1 MAKLSAAHQAVIDVK
16 NAAER
21 ERLAYH
27 FILTAIVR
35 GPGKWGD
42 LARVGSIYHE
52 GDSWVWQM
60 AFTPRMRDAVIMET
74 FDSRTN
80 GDKTVRCFYLA
91 DVARAYEGH
100 SFDSQ
105 SVTGKFQTLYFH
117 AVELQRV
124 ELNREQVA

>member
-1 MAKLSAAHQAVIDVK
+1 MPKLSAAHQAQVDTYR
-16 NAAER
+16 NENR
-21 ERLAYH
+21 EKLAYH
-27 FILTAIVR
+27 FILTAITR
-35 GPGKWGD
+35 GSNKWGD

-60 AFTPRMRDAVIMET
+60 AFSPRMRDAIIMET

-91 DVARAYEGH
+91 DIARTYENH

-105 SVTGKFQTLYFH
+105 TVTGKFQALYFH
-117 AVELQRV
+117 AVEMQRL
-124 ELNREQVA
+124 ELNRSAA

>member
-1 MAKLSAAHQAVIDVK
+1 MKLSAAHQAQVD
-16 NAAER
+16 AYRATER

-27 FILTAIVR
+27 FILSAMVT
-35 GPGKWGD
+35 GPGKWGT
-42 LARVGSIYHE
+42 LQRVGSVYHE

-60 AFTPRMRDAVIMET
+60 AFTPRMHDAVIMET
-74 FDSRTN
+74 FASRVN

-91 DVARAYEGH
+91 DIARAYEGH

-105 SVTGKFQTLYFH
+105 TVTSKFQALYFH
-117 AVELQRV
+117 AVELQRL

>member
-1 MAKLSAAHQAVIDVK
+1 MAKLSAAHQAVKDVLH
-16 NAAER
+16 AEQR
-21 ERLAYH
+21 EKLAYH

-35 GPGKWGD
+35 GPSKWGE
-42 LARVGSIYHE
+42 LAHVGSIYDK

-80 GDKTVRCFYLA
+80 DDKTIRCFYLA
-91 DVARAYEGH
+91 DVGRAYEGH

-124 ELNREQVA
+124 ELNKVA

>member
-16 NAAER
+16 NQAER

-27 FILTAIVR
+27 HVLTAITR
-35 GPGKWGD
+35 EAGKWGG
-42 LARVGSIYHE
+42 LARIGSIYDK

-60 AFTPRMRDAVIMET
+60 CLSPRLRDAVIMET
-74 FDSRTN
+74 FDSHTN
-80 GDKTVRCFYLA
+80 GDKTVRCFFLA
-91 DVARAYEGH
+91 DIARAYEGH

-117 AVELQRV
+117 AVEMQRV
-124 ELNREQVA
+124 ELNKAA

>member
-1 MAKLSAAHQAVIDVK
+1 MAKLSAAHQAVKDVLH
-16 NAAER
+16 AEQR
-21 ERLAYH
+21 EKLAYH
-27 FILTAIVR
+27 FVLTAIIR
-35 GPGKWGD
+35 GSGKWGE
-42 LARVGSIYHE
+42 LARVGSIYDK

-80 GDKTVRCFYLA
+80 GDKTIRCFYLA
-91 DVARAYEGH
+91 DIARAYEGH

-117 AVELQRV
+117 AVELQRL

>member
-1 MAKLSAAHQAVIDVK
+1 MTKLSATHQAVTDAK

-27 FILTAIVR
+27 FILTAIIR
-35 GPGKWGD
+35 GSGKWGE
-42 LARVGSIYHE
+42 LARVGSIYDK
-52 GDSWVWQM
+52 GDSWVWQIT
-60 AFTPRMRDAVIMET
+60 FTPRMRDAVIMET

-80 GDKTVRCFYLA
+80 DDKTIRCFYLA
-91 DVARAYEGH
+91 DVGRAYEGH

-124 ELNREQVA
+124 ELNKVA

>member
-1 MAKLSAAHQAVIDVK
+1 MRKLSATHQAVVDVK
-16 NAAER
+16 NQAER

-35 GPGKWGD
+35 GPGKWGE
-42 LARVGSIYHE
+42 LARVGSVYHE
-52 GDSWVWQM
+52 SDSWVWQM

-80 GDKTVRCFYLA
+80 NDKTVRCFYLA
-91 DVARAYEGH
+91 DIARTYEGH
-100 SFDSQ
+100 SFEST
-105 SVTGKFQTLYFH
+105 SATGKFQTLYFH

-124 ELNREQVA
+124 ELNKLQVA